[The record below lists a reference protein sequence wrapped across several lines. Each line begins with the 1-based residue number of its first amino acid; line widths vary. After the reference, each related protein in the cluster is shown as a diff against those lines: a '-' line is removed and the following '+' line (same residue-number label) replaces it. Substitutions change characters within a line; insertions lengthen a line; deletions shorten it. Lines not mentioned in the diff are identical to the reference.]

1 MRIAVPQSL
10 RWAASRLK
18 AKLFPGALILLY
30 HRVAEL
36 PSDPQ
41 RLCVTPGHFAEHL
54 EILKKRLRPVSLG
67 EMGRSLDEGVQAR
80 FPVVITFDD
89 GYADNLHQAKPILE
103 RYDTPATVFV
113 TAGQVGSE
121 QEFWWDE
128 LERLLLRSGPLP
140 ESLRLTVDGNAM
152 SWQLDGAV
160 PYDEER
166 YRDWNVELEG
176 NPTPRHTLYRSL
188 SQFLRPLA
196 ESERHQ
202 VIQELQTWA
211 GVNGVG
217 RLTHRVLSPEEI
229 LRLAEGG
236 LVNIGAHSLTHG
248 ALSSL
253 SVTGQRVEVEGSKR
267 RLEKIL
273 GRPVKSFA
281 YPFGS
286 RSDYTP
292 ESVTLVREAGF
303 DFACANFPGIV
314 WRSSDHFQL
323 PRLLVRDWDGEVF
336 ERQLRR
342 WLGG

>member
-1 MRIAVPQSL
+1 MPMLETML
-10 RWAASRLK
+10 RAGQWLKSRL
-18 AKLFPGALILLY
+18 LPGALILLY

-41 RLCVTPGHFAEHL
+41 LLCVTPRHFAEHL
-54 EILKKRLRPVSLG
+54 EILKKRQRPVSLA
-67 EMGRSLDEGVQAR
+67 EMDQALGEGVQAR

-89 GYADNLHQAKPILE
+89 GYVDNLYQAKPILE
-103 RYDTPATVFV
+103 RYDSPATVFV
-113 TAGQVGSE
+113 TAGQVDSKK
-121 QEFWWDE
+121 EFWWDE
-128 LERLLLRSGPLP
+128 LERLLLRSGTLP

-160 PYDEER
+160 PYDEQR
-166 YRDWNVELEG
+166 YRDWNVELQG
-176 NPTPRHTLYRSL
+176 NPTSRHTLYRSL
-188 SQFLRPLA
+188 SQLLRPLA
-196 ESERHQ
+196 ESERQ
-202 VIQELQTWA
+202 RVIDELQAWA
-211 GVNGVG
+211 GVEREG
-217 RLTHRVLSPEEI
+217 RLTHRVLCPEEI

-236 LVNIGAHSLTHG
+236 LVNVGDHSLTHG
-248 ALSSL
+248 TLSSL
-253 SVTGQRVEVEGSKR
+253 SVPAQRAEVEESKR

-286 RSDYTP
+286 RSDYTL
-292 ESVTLVREAGF
+292 ESLALVREAGF
-303 DFACANFPGIV
+303 DSACANFPGVV

-336 ERQLRR
+336 ERRLRR

>member
-1 MRIAVPQSL
+1 MRIAVPESL
-10 RWAASRLK
+10 RWVGRRLK
-18 AKLFPGALILLY
+18 KRFFPGALILLY

-41 RLCVTPGHFAEHL
+41 LLCVTPGHFAEHL

-67 EMGRSLDEGVQAR
+67 EMARPLVERVQASS
-80 FPVVITFDD
+80 PVVITFDD

-103 RYDTPATVFV
+103 RYDIPATVFV

-121 QEFWWDE
+121 REFWWDE
-128 LERLLLRSGPLP
+128 LERLLLRSGSLP
-140 ESLRLTVDGNAM
+140 ESLRLSVNGNAM
-152 SWQLDGAV
+152 SWKLDAAV
-160 PYDEER
+160 SYDERR
-166 YRDWNVELEG
+166 YRDWNVELQG

-188 SQFLRPLA
+188 CELLRPLA
-196 ESERHQ
+196 EGERGR

-211 GVNGVG
+211 GAREAA
-217 RLTHRVLSPEEI
+217 RLTHRVLSADEI

-236 LVNIGAHSLTHG
+236 LVDIGAHSLTHG
-248 ALSSL
+248 ILSSL
-253 SVTGQRVEVEGSKR
+253 SLTEQRTEVEGSKR

-281 YPFGS
+281 YPFGL

-292 ESVTLVREAGF
+292 ESVALVREAGF
-303 DFACANFPGIV
+303 DSACANFPGIV
-314 WRSSDHFQL
+314 WRSSDRFQL
-323 PRLLVRDWDGEVF
+323 PRLLIRDWGGEVF